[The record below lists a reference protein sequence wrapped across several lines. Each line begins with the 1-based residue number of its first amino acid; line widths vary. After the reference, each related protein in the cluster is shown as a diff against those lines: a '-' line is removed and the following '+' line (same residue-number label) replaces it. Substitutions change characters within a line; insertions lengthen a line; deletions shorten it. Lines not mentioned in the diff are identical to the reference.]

1 MGQAGYAAA
10 HVQKAR
16 GRTVGPQSIAEAAVQ
31 PVPEEISGFISRM
44 LDCCMD
50 IRDVWLIGQDENGPD
65 SSGPRWE
72 LLAFADP
79 TTLQRLRKANDLH
92 RADVDV
98 LVVTDGDRFENAW
111 GQHRLSGSLVRWA
124 WRRAVDGEAFYNEA
138 RWAGEHEQG
147 EVVRVRRKAV
157 LLWHAGR

>member
-1 MGQAGYAAA
+1 
-10 HVQKAR
+10 
-16 GRTVGPQSIAEAAVQ
+16 
-31 PVPEEISGFISRM
+31 M

-50 IRDVWLIGQDENGPD
+50 IRDVWLIGQDENTPD
-65 SSGPRWE
+65 SAGPRWE
-72 LLAFADP
+72 LLAFADS

-138 RWAGEHEQG
+138 RWAGEPEQG

-157 LLWHAGR
+157 LLWHAGS